1 MTRPANLVGQ
11 RFSRLVVVKRDGSD
25 KWGSATWMCKC
36 DCGNETVIR
45 TTTLRNGGAQS
56 CGCLNLEK
64 AISRCPDNARHKLS
78 RTRLYRVWAGMKS
91 RCYNKNHK
99 DYASYGGRGIK
110 LCDEWLVSDNF
121 FEWAL
126 KNGYSDDL
134 TIDRIDVNGEYE
146 PSNCRWANTIQQMRN
161 RTITIKV
168 LFDGEEVTLQELS
181 ERYNIPYATLY
192 WRYKNNFSQE
202 RLIESVKSHKSYE
215 KRKE

>member
-1 MTRPANLVGQ
+1 
-11 RFSRLVVVKRDGSD
+11 
-25 KWGSATWMCKC
+25 
-36 DCGNETVIR
+36 
-45 TTTLRNGGAQS
+45 
-56 CGCLNLEK
+56 
-64 AISRCPDNARHKLS
+64 
-78 RTRLYRVWAGMKS
+78 MKS

-99 DYASYGGRGIK
+99 DYASYGWRGIK

-134 TIDRIDVNGEYE
+134 TIDRIDVSGEYE

-192 WRYKNNFSQE
+192 WRYKNNISQE

>member
-134 TIDRIDVNGEYE
+134 TIDRIDVSGEYE
-146 PSNCRWANTIQQMRN
+146 PSN
-161 RTITIKV
+161 
-168 LFDGEEVTLQELS
+168 
-181 ERYNIPYATLY
+181 
-192 WRYKNNFSQE
+192 
-202 RLIESVKSHKSYE
+202 
-215 KRKE
+215 